1 MSALK
6 LVTSTAPDPAQRQT
20 AQEARRLVFIAAA
33 LVIALVGGLGLWSVL
48 ATLQGAVVA
57 GGVTKV
63 EANVKPV
70 QPADGGVVRTIHV
83 VEGARVQAG
92 DPIIELEDV
101 EAHAALQTVREE
113 LDGAL
118 ARQARLVAEMR
129 GSPQIAFPAELASRP
144 ADAHVRSVMANER
157 ELFDARRNVIAL
169 QATQLRAQARAIEAQ
184 IRSNEAQVAAADR
197 SLGYLHQQEKMS
209 ETLHEQRYVSS
220 ARLLDARRNTAEKEE
235 KKFEFEA
242 LTANARQRLA
252 DVELR
257 LSNLRTAQIAEATK
271 ELADNETRLQ
281 ALRERLKPAREAVNR
296 RVVRAPTSGTVNV
309 LRMHTVGGV
318 VAARETVAEIVPD
331 AASVVAEV
339 RVNPADIEEVR
350 VGQDVEIEL
359 SGFNRRVV
367 PLLRGKVVFVS
378 PEAQADPATPGLRYF
393 TARATF
399 TQLPPAS
406 VTLTPG
412 LPVTLYLETVSRS
425 PLELWLDPVV
435 GAMRRALRES

>member
-6 LVTSTAPDPAQRQT
+6 LVSAAPDAGQTQT
-20 AQEARRLVFIAAA
+20 ADEARRLVRMAAA

-57 GGVTKV
+57 GGLTKV

-70 QPADGGVVRTIHV
+70 QPADGGVVRVIHV
-83 VEGARVQAG
+83 VEGARVRAG
-92 DPIIELEDV
+92 DPILELEDV

-113 LDGAL
+113 LDASL

-129 GSPQIAFPAELASRP
+129 GSARLAFPPELTSRSAEAR
-144 ADAHVRSVMANER
+144 VRSVMANEQ

-209 ETLHEQRYVSS
+209 ETLHEQRFVSS
-220 ARLLDARRNTAEKEE
+220 ARLLDARRSTAEKEE

-252 DVELR
+252 DIELR

-271 ELADNETRLQ
+271 DLTDNETRVQ
-281 ALRERLKPAREAVNR
+281 GLRERLKPAREAVNR
-296 RVVRAPTSGTVNV
+296 RIVRAPASGTVNV

-318 VAARETVAEIVPD
+318 VAPRETVAEIVPD

-378 PEAQADPATPGLRYF
+378 PEAQTDPAAPGLRYF

-399 TQLPPAS
+399 TQTPPAG
-406 VTLTPG
+406 VALTPG
-412 LPVTLYLETVSRS
+412 LPVTVYMETASRS
-425 PLELWLDPVV
+425 PLELWLDPVL